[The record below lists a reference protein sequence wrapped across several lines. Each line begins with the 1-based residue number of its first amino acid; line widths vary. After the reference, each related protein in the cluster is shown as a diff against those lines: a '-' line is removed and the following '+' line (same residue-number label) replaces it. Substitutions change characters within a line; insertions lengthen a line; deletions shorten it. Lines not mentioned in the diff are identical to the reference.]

1 MRSLRRCRRWRV
13 CIVFFF
19 FQAEDGIRDHC
30 VTGVQTCALPIFVA
44 KARAGV
50 GAVAAIPISDTVKD
64 VEQERI
70 TKTVARDRL
79 WRAQTPQGV
88 PRTMI
93 EQAYAGLANGDAAPT
108 GDAELCERGARPVEG
123 GRGSPSNLE

>member
-1 MRSLRRCRRWRV
+1 VTRDT
-13 CIVFFF
+13 I
-19 FQAEDGIRDHC
+19 DGVLAR
-30 VTGVQTCALPIFVA
+30 
-44 KARAGV
+44 ARAGV

-79 WRAQTPQGV
+79 WRAQTPQGF

-108 GDAELCERGARPVEG
+108 DDPELCQRAAIPVEG
-123 GRGSPSNLE
+123 GPDPPYNLKGQTGDHLRIPEARDRY